1 MNQTASTK
9 PPLFFYGWIIIGI
22 GFINLAIAFGIW
34 YSFSV
39 FFLAIIKDFGWS
51 RAATSSIFSVFII
64 CHAVMGILTG
74 YLQDRF
80 GPRLVIPFGSL
91 LLAASLVLTSRAQ
104 EIWHFYLAY
113 GIFAST
119 GVSLIGFTSHSA
131 FLPNWFERKRGLAV
145 GIAMSGIGFGM
156 LVLVPLLEKMITLY
170 SWRVAYLCAAAISL
184 FLVAPL
190 NLLFARKN
198 PAEMNLSP
206 DGDTAHQKS
215 VAKFPKR
222 VVEIL
227 DSDWAERDWTIFKAL
242 RTKQFWFLAS
252 AYFCMSFAFQSTL
265 LHSVSAMVDG
275 GLTLQTAT
283 LLFGILGIAGSGGK
297 ILFGF
302 LSDIYGRE
310 QISTTGGTIAALGIA
325 CLIAAG
331 SGSLVLP
338 LLFALLFGIGY
349 GSAAPLLPSVSA
361 DIFSGRAFG
370 VIFAVI
376 GIGGGLGGSCGAFIS
391 GLIRDLSDDYSI
403 SLSMSIASLTISC
416 ILIWLAGPGKIR
428 KTVRIETIQY
438 PLHQGDHNSKHA

>member
-9 PPLFFYGWIIIGI
+9 TPLFFYGWVIIGI

-51 RAATSSIFSVFII
+51 RAVTSSIFSIFII
-64 CHAVMGILTG
+64 CHATMGVLTG
-74 YLQDRF
+74 HLQDRF
-80 GPRLVIPFGSL
+80 GPRWVIPFGSV
-91 LLAASLVLTSRAQ
+91 LLAAALILTSRAQ
-104 EIWHFYLAY
+104 ELWHFYLAY
-113 GIFAST
+113 SFFASI

-156 LVLVPLLEKMITLY
+156 LVLVPILEKIITFY
-170 SWRVAYLCAAAISL
+170 SWRTAYLCAAAAVL

-190 NLLFARKN
+190 NLLFARKS

-206 DGDTAHQKS
+206 DGDSSHKKS
-215 VAKFPKR
+215 EGVTPKR
-222 VVEIL
+222 AIEIL
-227 DSDWAERDWTIFKAL
+227 DRDWAGRDWTLFKAMGK
-242 RTKQFWFLAS
+242 KQFWFLTS
-252 AYFCMSFAFQSTL
+252 AFFCISFAYQSTL
-265 LHSVSAMVDG
+265 MHSVSAMVDG
-275 GLTLQTAT
+275 GLTQQTAT
-283 LLFGILGIAGSGGK
+283 LFFGILGIAGSGGK

-310 QISTTGGTIAALGIA
+310 QISTAGGAIAALGIA
-325 CLIAAG
+325 CLITAG
-331 SGSLVLP
+331 SGNIVLP

-370 VIFAVI
+370 VIFAMI
-376 GIGGGLGGSCGAFIS
+376 GIGGGLGGSCGAFVS
-391 GLIRDLSDDYSI
+391 GLIRDMSDDYSI
-403 SLSMSIASLTISC
+403 SLSMSIVSLAISC
-416 ILIWLAGPGKIR
+416 TLIWLAGPGKIR
-428 KTVRIETIQY
+428 KTVRIKRPQQT
-438 PLHQGDHNSKHA
+438 GSVVSTDSKR